1 MTMKG
6 ELIYLQRRPPARRVV
21 TQFEIGARVLI
32 AGRLLH
38 TQTIRPQRAVKF
50 KLSHYRNI
58 SWVLAQLIDHK
69 TRVHS

>member
-50 KLSHYRNI
+50 KLSHYRP
-58 SWVLAQLIDHK
+58 SSQLDMSV
-69 TRVHS
+69 TDSDVPLRF